1 MTDQIVE
8 ASATD
13 DVPDDE
19 QPADPRGRG
28 RIAALITIPI
38 ALVLIGF
45 VVILATRDP
54 ASDREVDSPLLG
66 QPAPRIEGTTLE
78 GRPFD
83 SATFDGRW
91 LVVNFFATW
100 CVPCVQEH
108 PELVAFQRA
117 QADLGQANV
126 VSVVFSDERPA
137 VERFFARNGGD
148 WPVVFAAD
156 TVVAEWGVAG
166 VPESYLVDPGGIV
179 RAKLVGGVTAAG
191 LDGLVAEAGGAPAP
205 DGGGAQAPDSGRTP
219 ATEAPR

>member
-1 MTDQIVE
+1 MTEADAE
-8 ASATD
+8 DLDDDLPTAEPTTAPTASA
-13 DVPDDE
+13 
-19 QPADPRGRG
+19 ARGRV
-28 RIAALITIPI
+28 AALITIPI
-38 ALVLIGF
+38 ALVLVVF

-78 GRPFD
+78 DRPFD

-108 PELVAFQRA
+108 PELVAFQRG
-117 QADLGQANV
+117 QAERGQANV

-137 VERFFARNGGD
+137 VESFFARNGGD

-156 TVVAEWGVAG
+156 TVVSDWGVAG

-191 LDGLVAEAGGAPAP
+191 LDALVTEAGGAPA
-205 DGGGAQAPDSGRTP
+205 
-219 ATEAPR
+219 TEAPR

>member
-1 MTDQIVE
+1 MSEVE
-8 ASATD
+8 AD
-13 DVPDDE
+13 D
-19 QPADPRGRG
+19 PADLGDDGADVAPTDSSVARGRV
-28 RIAALITIPI
+28 AALITIPI
-38 ALVLIGF
+38 ALVLVVF

-66 QPAPRIEGTTLE
+66 QAAPRIEGTTLD

-126 VSVVFSDERPA
+126 ISVVFSDERPA

-156 TVVAEWGVAG
+156 TVVADWGVAG

-191 LDGLVAEAGGAPAP
+191 LDGLVTEAGGAPAP
-205 DGGGAQAPDSGRTP
+205 GDPPASGGP